1 MVTRNLTQ
9 SRKEAKTQRLELEVD
24 GQAGAEGLSNRKR
37 CSSRSS
43 QIFKGDGRWATLQH
57 NSANLAHFIGLPF
70 VLTAEPA
77 VLLPTTLIKR
87 RRTKIIEHK
96 SLAVAEDLNS
106 LFRKRR
112 IALSQVGDRAV
123 RAICEAQRHKHG
135 VFIDNLMILACDGFG
150 EDSRG

>member
-87 RRTKIIEHK
+87 RRTKIIVFY
-96 SLAVAEDLNS
+96 SVAVTEELYT
-106 LFRKRR
+106 LFRNDA
-112 IALSQVGDRAV
+112 IGLSRV
-123 RAICEAQRHKHG
+123 
-135 VFIDNLMILACDGFG
+135 
-150 EDSRG
+150 